1 MILLINASTLS
12 GTGVSQVAIS
22 FIYECRNFPENEYHV
37 FLSKTIEAQIN
48 AEDFKENFKFYVIKN
63 HPIYG
68 FKGFRSR
75 CEMINL
81 VKRIKPN
88 CVFSVFG
95 PSWWTPQVPHL
106 MGYAYPHYVYP
117 ESPIFRIMPI
127 KELLYRYLQRSIHKY
142 YLRKNGQY
150 YVCETEDV
158 SKRLSHYLHVN
169 PNRIFTV
176 SNSYNHFF
184 STFKPGNNLLPLKE
198 AKEFRFV
205 SLCSPYLHKN
215 LTILN
220 EVIPLL
226 KRNVEFEIIKF
237 VVTIDKDVYDTIF
250 SDEVKG
256 SILNIGVLPP
266 NLCPQLYFECDA
278 LFLPTLLECFSA
290 NYPEAM
296 FMKKPILTSNLSF
309 ATSVCGD
316 AALYFDPLDAHDIVE
331 QIKKVVTDPFCYKN
345 LINKGVERLRHF
357 LTSSERA
364 KQYLSICASIL
375 RDEN

>member
-22 FIYECRNFPENEYHV
+22 FIYECRNFPENVYHV
-37 FLSKTIEAQIN
+37 FLSKTVEAQIKT
-48 AEDFKENFKFYVIKN
+48 EEFKENFKFYVIKN

-68 FKGFRSR
+68 FKGFWSR

-81 VKRIKPN
+81 VKRIRPD

-127 KELLYRYLQRSIHKY
+127 KELLYRRLQKNIHKY

-169 PNRIFTV
+169 LNHIFTV

-184 STFKPGNNLLPLKE
+184 STFKPGNNLLPLKDS
-198 AKEFRFV
+198 KDFRFV

-220 EVIPLL
+220 KVIPLL
-226 KRNVEFEIIKF
+226 KRNIEFKNIKF
-237 VVTIDKDVYDTIF
+237 VVTINKDAYDTIF
-250 SDEVKG
+250 NDEVKEN
-256 SILNIGVLPP
+256 ILNIGVLPP
-266 NLCPQLYFECDA
+266 HLCPQLYFECDA

-296 FMKKPILTSNLSF
+296 FMRKPILTSNLSF

-316 AALYFDPLDAHDIVE
+316 AALYFDPLDAYDIVE
-331 QIKKVVTDPFCYKN
+331 QMKKVITDPVCYKS
-345 LINKGVERLRHF
+345 LINKGIERLGSF
-357 LTSSERA
+357 LTPSERA
-364 KQYLSICASIL
+364 KQYLSICASIS
-375 RDEN
+375 RNEN

>member
-1 MILLINASTLS
+1 MKLLINASTLS

-22 FIYECRNFPENEYHV
+22 FIYECRNFAENTYYV
-37 FLSKTIEAQIN
+37 FLSRSIAKQIDKK
-48 AEDFKENFKFYVIKN
+48 DFDENFKFYVIKN

-68 FKGFRSR
+68 FKGFRSKY
-75 CEMINL
+75 EMIAL
-81 VKRIKPN
+81 EKRIKPD

-95 PSWWTPQVPHL
+95 PSWWTPQAPHL

-117 ESPIFRIMPI
+117 ESPVFGIMPM
-127 KELLYRYLQRSIHKY
+127 KELLYRHFQKIVHRH

-169 PNRIFTV
+169 PNCIFTV

-184 STFKPGNNLLPLKE
+184 SAFTSSKNLLPRKR
-198 AKEFRFV
+198 AKEFRFI

-220 EVIPLL
+220 RVVPLIKSDDEL
-226 KRNVEFEIIKF
+226 KDIKF
-237 VVTIDKDVYDTIF
+237 VVTINNDMYQSIFEDNVKDF
-250 SDEVKG
+250 
-256 SILNIGVLPP
+256 ILNVGVLPP
-266 NLCPQLYFECDA
+266 NLCPQLYSECDA

-296 FMKKPILTSNLSF
+296 FMRKPILTSNLSF

-316 AALYFDPLDAHDIVE
+316 AALYFNPLDEYDI
-331 QIKKVVTDPFCYKN
+331 IKKLRTVVTDLRCYET
-345 LINKGVERLRHF
+345 LAIKGTERLKIF

-364 KQYLSICASIL
+364 KQYLSICSSISKK
-375 RDEN
+375 

>member
-12 GTGVSQVAIS
+12 GTGVSQVTIS
-22 FIYECRNFPENEYHV
+22 FIYECRNFAGNIYHV
-37 FLSKTIEAQIN
+37 FLSRSVAKQID
-48 AEDFKENFKFYVIKN
+48 EKDFGANFKFYVIKN

-68 FKGFRSR
+68 YKGYRSR
-75 CEMINL
+75 HYMISL
-81 VKRIKPN
+81 EKQIKPD

-95 PSWWTPQVPHL
+95 PSWWTPQAPHL

-117 ESPIFRIMPI
+117 ESPIFKIMSM
-127 KELLYRYLQRSIHKY
+127 KERLYRHFQKFIHRY

-158 SKRLSHYLHVN
+158 SKRLSRYLHVK

-184 STFKPGNNLLPLKE
+184 SAFKSGNCLLPRKRS
-198 AKEFRFV
+198 KEFRFV

-220 EVIPLL
+220 KVIPLMKFDEDL
-226 KRNVEFEIIKF
+226 KNIKF
-237 VVTIDKDVYDTIF
+237 VVTINNDIYHKIFEDDVQDF
-250 SDEVKG
+250 
-256 SILNIGVLPP
+256 ILNVGVLPP
-266 NLCPQLYFECDA
+266 NLCPQLYSECDA

-296 FMKKPILTSNLSF
+296 FMRKPILTSNLSF
-309 ATSVCGD
+309 STSVCGD
-316 AALYFDPLDAHDIVE
+316 AALYFDPLDEYDI
-331 QIKKVVTDPFCYKN
+331 IKKVRIIVTD
-345 LINKGVERLRHF
+345 LIVYETLVDRGIERLKNF

-364 KQYLSICASIL
+364 KQYLSICSSISQN
-375 RDEN
+375 EN